1 MTIILCIRSWLAEH
15 RDAIFLLVTKNG
27 ILIVEFIKQLRDNG
41 VPFEG
46 AIVDGAAARPLNAT

>member
-1 MTIILCIRSWLAEH
+1 LCIRSWLAEH